1 LAATKPAEARPTFGG
16 QGSAPPASHSASTVN
31 GSVFDI
37 PPNIELGKA
46 KLSAKFNGRI
56 EREWVALECC
66 FRKV

>member
-1 LAATKPAEARPTFGG
+1 M
-16 QGSAPPASHSASTVN
+16 N

-56 EREWVALECC
+56 EREWVALEYC